1 MNPSVPYHND
11 HGLTVEVAIGH
22 RVPLYY
28 GRVSTIKP
36 LGVRRAAMSDREDHV
51 IHQSP
56 ARFDE
61 NRIRAAAV
69 YCSDGRFGEHF
80 DDFLHNSLK
89 LPRYDRLA
97 APGGAAC
104 LAGRFLAFREE
115 EGLAEQLRFLIRTHR
130 LERVVLIAHEN
141 CGFYTE
147 RLHVSPQNIET
158 QQRED
163 MQTAIKRIGSFASG
177 LVVESFFA
185 RKHPDGTIRFESL

>member
-1 MNPSVPYHND
+1 
-11 HGLTVEVAIGH
+11 
-22 RVPLYY
+22 
-28 GRVSTIKP
+28 
-36 LGVRRAAMSDREDHV
+36 MSDREDHV

-104 LAGRFLAFREE
+104 LAGHFLAFREE
-115 EGLAEQLRFLIRTHR
+115 EGMAEQLRFLVKVHGIQ
-130 LERVVLIAHEN
+130 RVVLIAHQD
-141 CGFYTE
+141 CAFYTE
-147 RLHVSPQNIET
+147 RLHVSPPQIET

-163 MQTAIKRIGSFASG
+163 MQAAVQRIGSLASG
-177 LVVESFFA
+177 LQVDAFFA